1 MDQNTKDILE
11 AVNIIRDRMLT
22 KDDVREITREVI
34 RQEVPA
40 MIREELKPI
49 HHELREINRRLDVLD
64 EEYKNL
70 KGVTKEI
77 DELRAQVREI
87 EKHLGLNKKIAA

>member
-1 MDQNTKDILE
+1 MDKDTKDILE
-11 AVNIIRDRMLT
+11 TVNFIKDRMLT
-22 KDDVREITREVI
+22 KDDVRDITREVI

-40 MIREELKPI
+40 MIREELKPV

-77 DELRAQVREI
+77 DELRDQVRAI
-87 EKHLGLNKKIAA
+87 EKHLGLDKKIAA

>member
-1 MDQNTKDILE
+1 MDQDTKDILE
-11 AVNIIRDRMLT
+11 AVNFIKDRMLT
-22 KDDVREITREVI
+22 KDDVRDITREVI
-34 RQEVPA
+34 RQEVHA

-49 HHELREINRRLDVLD
+49 HHELKEINRRLDTLD

-77 DELRAQVREI
+77 DEDFTKCQRGT
-87 EKHLGLNKKIAA
+87 H

>member
-1 MDQNTKDILE
+1 MDKNTKDILE
-11 AVNIIRDRMLT
+11 TVNFIKDRMLT
-22 KDDVREITREVI
+22 KDDVRDITREVI

-49 HHELREINRRLDVLD
+49 HHELKEINRRLDTLD

-77 DELRAQVREI
+77 DELRDQVRAI
-87 EKHLGLNKKIAA
+87 EKHLGLDKKIAA

>member
-1 MDQNTKDILE
+1 MDKNTKDILE
-11 AVNIIRDRMLT
+11 TVNFIKDRMLT
-22 KDDVREITREVI
+22 KDDVRDITREVI

-40 MIREELKPI
+40 MIRAELKPI
-49 HHELREINRRLDVLD
+49 HHELKEINRRLDTLD

-77 DELRAQVREI
+77 DELRDQVRAI
-87 EKHLGLNKKIAA
+87 EKHLGLDKKIAA

>member
-11 AVNIIRDRMLT
+11 TVNFIKDRMLT
-22 KDDVREITREVI
+22 KDDVRDITREVI

-40 MIREELKPI
+40 MIREELKPL
-49 HHELREINRRLDVLD
+49 HHELREINRRLDALD
-64 EEYKNL
+64 EQYKNL

-77 DELRAQVREI
+77 DELRAQVRVI
-87 EKHLGLNKKIAA
+87 EKHLDLNKKIAA

>member
-1 MDQNTKDILE
+1 MDRNTKDILE
-11 AVNIIRDRMLT
+11 TVNFIKERMLT

-34 RQEVPA
+34 REEVPG

-49 HHELREINRRLDVLD
+49 HHELKEINRRLDTLD
-64 EEYKNL
+64 EQYKNL

-77 DELRAQVREI
+77 DELRDQVRAI
-87 EKHLGLNKKIAA
+87 EKHLELDKKIAA

>member
-1 MDQNTKDILE
+1 MDQNTKDILDT
-11 AVNIIRDRMLT
+11 VNFIKDRMLT
-22 KDDVREITREVI
+22 KDDVRDITREVI

-49 HHELREINRRLDVLD
+49 HHELREINRRLDALD
-64 EEYKNL
+64 EQYKNL

-77 DELRAQVREI
+77 DEIRDEVRAIQ
-87 EKHLGLNKKIAA
+87 KHLGIERKIAA

>member
-1 MDQNTKDILE
+1 MERETKDILE
-11 AVNIIRDRMLT
+11 IVNFIKDRMLT
-22 KDDVREITREVI
+22 KDDVREV
-34 RQEVPA
+34 
-40 MIREELKPI
+40 IREEVPGMIDAALKPI

-77 DELRAQVREI
+77 DELRADVRAI

>member
-1 MDQNTKDILE
+1 MDKDTKDILE
-11 AVNIIRDRMLT
+11 TINFIKDRMLT
-22 KDDVREITREVI
+22 RDDVRDITREVI

-40 MIREELKPI
+40 MFREELKPI
-49 HHELREINRRLDVLD
+49 HHELKEINRRLDVLD

-87 EKHLGLNKKIAA
+87 EKHLGLNKRIAA

>member
-11 AVNIIRDRMLT
+11 TVNFIKDRML
-22 KDDVREITREVI
+22 KDDVRDITREVI

-40 MIREELKPI
+40 LIREELKAI
-49 HHELREINRRLDVLD
+49 HHELKEINRRLDTLD

-77 DELRAQVREI
+77 DELRDQVRAI
-87 EKHLGLNKKIAA
+87 EKHLGLDKKIAA

>member
-11 AVNIIRDRMLT
+11 TVNFIKDRMLT
-22 KDDVREITREVI
+22 KDDVRDITRAVI
-34 RQEVPA
+34 RREVPA
-40 MIREELKPI
+40 MIREELKPL
-49 HHELREINRRLDVLD
+49 HHETPGDQQAPRCTRRAIQ
-64 EEYKNL
+64 NL

-87 EKHLGLNKKIAA
+87 EKHLRLNKKIAA

>member
-11 AVNIIRDRMLT
+11 TVNFIKDRMLT
-22 KDDVREITREVI
+22 KDDVRTI
-34 RQEVPA
+34 
-40 MIREELKPI
+40 IREEVPGMISDALKPI
-49 HHELREINRRLDVLD
+49 YHELKEINRRLDVLD

-77 DELRAQVREI
+77 DELRADVRAI

>member
-1 MDQNTKDILE
+1 MDKNTKDILE
-11 AVNIIRDRMLT
+11 TVNFIKDRMLT
-22 KDDVREITREVI
+22 KDDVRDITREVI

-49 HHELREINRRLDVLD
+49 HHELKEINRRLDVLD

-77 DELRAQVREI
+77 DELRDQVRAI
-87 EKHLGLNKKIAA
+87 EKHLGLDKKIAA